1 MEKIN
6 FSPVKGDFK
15 NEKEKCI
22 CVPIFNGDFN
32 IDDVH
37 DIGDRIEEKYPN
49 LFFTK
54 RWSTYEHNNQKGY
67 MFFYE

>member
-6 FSPVKGDFK
+6 LSPIKGDFK

-22 CVPIFNGDFN
+22 CVPVLNEGFN

-37 DIGDRIEEKYPN
+37 YLGDIIERKYSN
-49 LFFTK
+49 LIFTK
-54 RWSTYEHNNQKGY
+54 RWSTYEDNNTKGY